1 MNQSFVL
8 FICSE
13 ELFDSWQAE
22 SWWRENEE
30 KIVDLYSISQ
40 ISSSQN
46 QYPSD
51 QEVRQ
56 RHKNNLYKKKILL
69 IPSLISSTIW
79 YCVIVLV
86 ICNASWQEKERK
98 RSKWKRGNFLS
109 IQNKI
114 SILAISKKS
123 IYIFFHLRLC
133 CQNQI
138 EAEEAAEISGQR
150 NSWYR
155 CLSSR
160 DDGSVGISETERG
173 GEAAAAEWVVEDEPG
188 VFVILRSLPDGSS
201 VLDRVELK

>member
-1 MNQSFVL
+1 MDDSQIRGLSFKVSGLKEQSNTKYSESYEQEDIVPIEEVKVGGGDEGEDKEWISEPDPGVL
-8 FICSE
+8 ITLVQLPHGGNLLKKIYFSE

-51 QEVRQ
+51 QE
-56 RHKNNLYKKKILL
+56 
-69 IPSLISSTIW
+69 
-79 YCVIVLV
+79 
-86 ICNASWQEKERK
+86 
-98 RSKWKRGNFLS
+98 
-109 IQNKI
+109 
-114 SILAISKKS
+114 
-123 IYIFFHLRLC
+123 
-133 CQNQI
+133 NQI
-138 EAEEAAEISGQR
+138 DEAEESAEISGQR

-155 CLSSR
+155 CLGSR

-188 VFVILRSLPDGSS
+188 VFVILRSLPDGSP
-201 VLDRVELK
+201 VFDRVELK